1 MSIADIST
9 IDPVDKT
16 VGANIRKRRHALG
29 ISQEAL
35 AARLDLSFQQ
45 VQKYERGTNRV
56 SSSKLF
62 AIAKALRCLVSDFF
76 EGCDD
81 QDETTDQANDDAPA
95 FSSWVDDARRID
107 DLNPNLIPQLAA
119 CTRSQLSIIANLV
132 GQFKPADRRAA

>member
-1 MSIADIST
+1 VSIADIST

-16 VGANIRKRRHALG
+16 VGANIRKRRKALG

-35 AARLDLSFQQ
+35 AVRIDLTFQQ

-76 EGCDD
+76 EGCEEPTEPAG
-81 QDETTDQANDDAPA
+81 DEAEAPA
-95 FSSWVDDARRID
+95 LSSWVDDARRID
-107 DLNPNLIPQLAA
+107 DLNPHLIPQLAV
-119 CTRSQLSIIANLV
+119 CTKSQLAIVHQMVS
-132 GQFKPADRRAA
+132 QFRRAA